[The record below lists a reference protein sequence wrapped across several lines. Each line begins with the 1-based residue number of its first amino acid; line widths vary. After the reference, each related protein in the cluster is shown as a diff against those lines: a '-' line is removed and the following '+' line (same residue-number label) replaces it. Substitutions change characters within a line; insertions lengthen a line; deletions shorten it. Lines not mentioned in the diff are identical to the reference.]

1 MGKRAGWPA
10 RIVVATGLALL
21 TAAAPNVARAGV
33 DLLLMER
40 VNLELSTGSADA
52 AFTLLEDT
60 IRSSETTPA
69 ERVDLLGELARLR
82 TAHGDFADAGEALAY
97 QAELVARL
105 EGANA
110 PRLAGIYVAAA
121 DAYARAD
128 AVDQALALAEQA
140 FAIDAA
146 YYDCAA
152 DIIAGDHARLSDL
165 LAKAGD
171 ATRAAAERQLAE
183 DIDARCRAAG
193 GHASRGIVVTNEFA
207 DVTPDSF
214 ARVKVYY
221 ATDRTPTG
229 SNRPE
234 DFYGSGRGDMAY
246 GTVEVSVPRIHKP
259 GAVESPSL
267 VKLEWTQDPERHFV
281 ITRLATMTDDEM
293 FTDMRATLGEH
304 NSDELFVFIHGFN
317 VTFAGA
323 AKQTA
328 QIAYDL
334 NFTGAPV
341 FYSWPSRGSVFS
353 YISDEAVVRVGGR
366 HLLHFLEDL
375 VARSGARRINLIAH
389 SMGNRAL
396 TDALELYAAQ
406 RTAAG
411 ETDPVFDQVIFA
423 APDVDAG
430 LFSEMIE
437 TIRPI
442 AHRLT
447 LYSSDK
453 DVALRASRQLHGQ
466 EARAGQAG
474 DAILVDPGLDSIDM
488 SALGED
494 MLHHSYFASTA
505 SALTDISW
513 LFWRNSPPDQRCG
526 MDEKDRPAGRTW
538 LFNPVRCDGAAML
551 SAVTLLKSE
560 GTAALARL
568 DGILAGLR
576 ASRDSDKAAEWEA
589 IRKAMLATGNG
600 G

>member
-1 MGKRAGWPA
+1 MTRRFGWLA
-10 RIVVATGLALL
+10 RIAIAASLIGVAVTLAG
-21 TAAAPNVARAGV
+21 VARAEV
-33 DLLLMER
+33 DLLLMQR
-40 VNLELSTGSADA
+40 VNLELTTGSADA
-52 AFTLLEDT
+52 AFTLLEDA

-69 ERVDLLGELARLR
+69 ERVDLLGELGRLR
-82 TAHGDFADAGEALAY
+82 TEHGDFADAGEALAL
-97 QAELVARL
+97 QAQLVARL

-110 PRLAGIYVAAA
+110 PRLAGIYAAAA
-121 DAYARAD
+121 DAYARAGN
-128 AVDQALALAEQA
+128 VDPALALAEQA
-140 FAIDAA
+140 LAIDSA

-152 DIIAGDHARLSDL
+152 DVVAGDHARLADL
-165 LAKAGD
+165 LAKTGD

-193 GHASRGIVVTNEFA
+193 GHVSRGIVVTNEFA

-221 ATDRTPTG
+221 ATDRAPAG

-234 DFYGSGRGDMAY
+234 DFYGGGRGEMAY

-267 VKLEWTQDPERHFV
+267 VKLEWTQNPERHFV
-281 ITRLATMTDDEM
+281 ITRLATMTGDEM
-293 FTDMRATLGEH
+293 FADMRATLGEH
-304 NSDELFVFIHGFN
+304 ESDELFVFIHGFN

-353 YISDEAVVRVGGR
+353 YVSDEAVVRVGGR

-396 TDALELYAAQ
+396 TDALELYAAR

-411 ETDPVFDQVIFA
+411 ETDPVFEQVIFA

-442 AHRLT
+442 ARRLT

-453 DVALRASRQLHGQ
+453 DVALQASRQLHGQ

-494 MLHHSYFASTA
+494 MLHHSYYASTT

-526 MDEKDRPAGRTW
+526 MDEKNRPGGRTW
-538 LFNPVRCDGAAML
+538 LFNPLRCDGAAML

-560 GTAALARL
+560 GAAALAKL

-576 ASRDSDKAAEWEA
+576 ASHDDNKTAEWEA
-589 IRKAMLATGNG
+589 IRKEMLATGDG

>member
-1 MGKRAGWPA
+1 MGKRAGALA
-10 RIVVATGLALL
+10 RIVVTAGLALL
-21 TAAAPNVARAGV
+21 AAAVPGVVRAEV
-33 DLLLMER
+33 DLLLMQR
-40 VNLELSTGSADA
+40 VNLELATGSADA
-52 AFTLLEDT
+52 GFALLEDA
-60 IRSSETTPA
+60 IRASQTTPG

-82 TAHGDFADAGEALAY
+82 TGHGDFADAGEALAL
-97 QAELVARL
+97 QAALVARL

-110 PRLAGIYVAAA
+110 PRLAGIYAAAA
-121 DAYARAD
+121 DAYGRAGD
-128 AVDQALALAEQA
+128 VDQALDLAEQA
-140 FAIDAA
+140 LAIDAA

-152 DIIAGDHARLSDL
+152 DVIAGDHARLADL

-171 ATRAAAERQLAE
+171 ASRADAERRLAG
-183 DIDARCRAAG
+183 DADARCRAAG
-193 GHASRGIVVTNEFA
+193 GHASRGIVVTSEFA
-207 DVTPDSF
+207 DATPDSF

-221 ATDRTPTG
+221 ATDRAPTG

-234 DFYGSGRGDMAY
+234 DFYGGRRGDMAY
-246 GTVEVSVPRIHKP
+246 GAVEVSVPRIHKP

-267 VKLEWTQDPERHFV
+267 VKLEWTENPERHFV
-281 ITRLATMTDDEM
+281 VTRLATMTRDEM
-293 FTDMRATLGEH
+293 FADMGATLGEH
-304 NSDELFVFIHGFN
+304 ASDEVFVFIHGFN

-334 NFTGAPV
+334 NFAGAPV

-353 YISDEAVVRVGGR
+353 YVSDEAVVRLGGR

-375 VARSGARRINLIAH
+375 VARSGARHINLIAH

-411 ETDPVFDQVIFA
+411 QTDPVFDQVIFA

-430 LFSEMIE
+430 LFAEMVE
-437 TIRPI
+437 TIRPV
-442 AHRLT
+442 ARRLT

-453 DVALRASRQLHGQ
+453 DVALQVSRKLHGQ
-466 EARAGQAG
+466 AARAGQAG
-474 DAILVDPGLDSIDM
+474 EAILVEPGLDSIDM

-494 MLHHSYFASTA
+494 MLRHSYFASTA
-505 SALTDISW
+505 SALTDIAW
-513 LFWRNSPPDQRCG
+513 LFWRNAPPDRRCG
-526 MDEKDRPAGRTW
+526 MDEESRPGGPAW
-538 LFNPVRCDGAAML
+538 LFDPLRCDGPAML
-551 SAVTLLKSE
+551 SALTLLKS
-560 GTAALARL
+560 GGAAALARL

-576 ASRDSDKAAEWEA
+576 ASRDNDKAAEWEA
-589 IRKAMLATGNG
+589 IRKAMLTTGG